1 MDRGRDKKT
10 GKKTVKA
17 LVIVVMLTAFFV
29 VMTGCGTDSSGAR
42 CRDILDGCKKIA
54 PEGSFDTLVS
64 YGEDLYEDSFDNL
77 YGIQFKD
84 ISDGAILYTESGG
97 LADEI
102 SIVCMKDNSDV
113 QVARQKLQER
123 IEARRNTFAGYK
135 PEEVYKLDN
144 ASVIVQGNY
153 AALIISDDND
163 SFEAEIRR
171 IISEGAE

>member
-1 MDRGRDKKT
+1 MDRERKKKMIT
-10 GKKTVKA
+10 TLLMTA
-17 LVIVVMLTAFFV
+17 MLAATLVIL
-29 VMTGCGTDSSGAR
+29 TGCGSEDSGAS
-42 CRDILDGCKKIA
+42 CREILDGCKKIA

-102 SIVCMKDNSDV
+102 SIVCMKENGDV
-113 QVARQKLQER
+113 QVAKQKLQDR
-123 IEARRNTFAGYK
+123 IEERRGAFAGYK

-153 AALIISDDND
+153 AALIISDDNEG
-163 SFEAEIRR
+163 FEAEIRKV
-171 IISEGAE
+171 ISQGVE

>member
-1 MDRGRDKKT
+1 MDRERKKKMIT
-10 GKKTVKA
+10 TLLMTA
-17 LVIVVMLTAFFV
+17 MLAATLVI
-29 VMTGCGTDSSGAR
+29 MTGCGSEDSGAS
-42 CRDILDGCKKIA
+42 CREIIDGCKKIA

-113 QVARQKLQER
+113 QVAKQKLQER
-123 IEARRNTFAGYK
+123 IEARRKTFSGYK

-153 AALIISDDND
+153 AALIISDDNE
-163 SFEAEIRR
+163 SFESEIRR

>member
-1 MDRGRDKKT
+1 MDMKKN
-10 GKKTVKA
+10 KKMAAALA
-17 LVIVVMLTAFFV
+17 LVIVTALTA
-29 VMTGCGTDSSGAR
+29 MAMSGCSSENSKAS

-64 YGEDLYEDSFDNL
+64 YGEDLYDDSFDNL

-84 ISDGAILYTESGG
+84 VSDGAILYTESGG

-102 SIVCMKDNSDV
+102 SIVCMKENGDV
-113 QVARQKLQER
+113 QVAKQKLQDR
-123 IEARRNTFAGYK
+123 IEERRGAFAGYK

-153 AALIISDDND
+153 AALIISDDNEG
-163 SFEAEIRR
+163 FEAEIRKV
-171 IISEGAE
+171 ISQGVE

>member
-1 MDRGRDKKT
+1 MGRERNKKT
-10 GKKTVKA
+10 ITA
-17 LVIVVMLTAFFV
+17 LVIIVMLAASFIT
-29 VMTGCGTDSSGAR
+29 MTGCSSESSGAS
-42 CRDILDGCKKIA
+42 CRDILNGCKKIA
-54 PEGSFDTLVS
+54 PEGSFDTMVC

-123 IEARRNTFAGYK
+123 IESRRNTFAGYK

-153 AALIISDDND
+153 AAIIISDDND
-163 SFEAEIRR
+163 GFEAEIRR